1 MDGWAHRRS
10 KGRLEGQRVVGDLR
24 QPDAIPY
31 RRRQGDKVQ
40 GPTLPASPRSAGE
53 VRRIVYNACLTP
65 GAKQVK
71 SSFENLAGVG
81 AYAASAIGE
90 SSTPCPSSRSLRT
103 W

>member
-1 MDGWAHRRS
+1 MTLRS
-10 KGRLEGQRVVGDLR
+10 AADDEIAL
-24 QPDAIPY
+24 
-31 RRRQGDKVQ
+31 
-40 GPTLPASPRSAGE
+40 TLASPIGMGEGILDPSYPRPPCGRVPCRHSAVFSNE
-53 VRRIVYNACLTP
+53 CARITRDLDFKIINLVIFE
-65 GAKQVK
+65 